1 MRRTLILAA
10 VAVLA
15 IGAIG
20 TVSANDDQSER
31 KDSKATLSG
40 FAEVPSI
47 STTGAGKL
55 RLTLDKAGTTI
66 TYTLS
71 YSGLQGGSAAAAHLH
86 LGQPGVSGGV
96 IADLCGGSKPACPAG
111 PSGTVTGTITAAN
124 IAGPAAQGIAAGEF
138 TEVLRAVR
146 AGMVYVNVHTAI
158 YPAGEIR
165 GQVRGGW
172 H

>member
-1 MRRTLILAA
+1 MRRTLILTA

-47 STTGAGKL
+47 STAGAGKL

-66 TYTLS
+66 TYSLS

-111 PSGTVTGTITAAN
+111 PSGTVTGTITATN
-124 IAGPAAQGIAAGEF
+124 IVGPTAQGIAAGEF
-138 TEVLRAVR
+138 AEVLRAVR
-146 AGMVYVNVHTAI
+146 AGMVYVNVHTAT

>member
-1 MRRTLILAA
+1 

-20 TVSANDDQSER
+20 TASANDDQSER

-66 TYTLS
+66 TYTLT

-96 IADLCGGSKPACPAG
+96 IAALCGGSKPACPAG
-111 PSGTVTGTITAAN
+111 ASGTVTGTITATD
-124 IAGPAAQGIAAGEF
+124 IVGPSSQGIAASEF
-138 TEVLRAVR
+138 AEALQAIR
-146 AGMVYVNVHTAI
+146 AGMVYVNVHTPT
-158 YPAGEIR
+158 YPSGEIR